1 MDLRDGM
8 YFKALRMMVH
18 SDERTLLQSAINSPY
33 RWWYESLRC
42 SQDYWWI
49 CQQNGKTYDSDLRKV
64 WENFGDVFAFNFPRW
79 WVVHGVNIFKEKV
92 APPAIRIVES
102 SNENLKINSE
112 FITLRVPTNISR
124 RSLFKQF
131 REIVDSLGEIRVRQ
145 GDSAFPLDKVKR
157 VRIDIYETALR
168 VFHYRNLINFQNQ
181 SGFDAGIKDLSLYE
195 IGSLFNVSPAHKRKA
210 GESIDSRILKER
222 VMRVAVIRMTKRAEQ
237 LISNAE
243 VGCFPSYIPREANKR
258 WTKAQI
264 SQRDD
269 ALMSGAFVN
278 LGISDV
284 NTLEIDRVIEE
295 RREFIKRTFGSRR

>member
-8 YFKALRMMVH
+8 YFKALRMMAH
-18 SDERTLLQSAINSPY
+18 SDARTLLQSAINSPY

-42 SQDYWWI
+42 SQDYWWV

-131 REIVDSLGEIRVRQ
+131 REIVDSLGEIRVRR

-168 VFHYRNLINFQNQ
+168 VFHYRNWMNFQKQ
-181 SGFDAGIKDLSLYE
+181 SGFDAGIKNLSLYE

-237 LISNAE
+237 LILNAE
-243 VGCFPSYIPREANKR
+243 VGCFPSYIPRESNRR

-269 ALMSGAFVN
+269 ALKSGAFVN

-284 NTLEIDRVIEE
+284 NTLEIDRIIEE
-295 RREFIKRTFGSRR
+295 RREFIDRTFGSRR

>member
-42 SQDYWWI
+42 SQDYWWV

-79 WVVHGVNIFKEKV
+79 WVLHGVDIFKEKV

-102 SNENLKINSE
+102 SNENLKINRE

-269 ALMSGAFVN
+269 ALISGAFAN

-284 NTLEIDRVIEE
+284 NTLEIDRVIED